1 MIRSLAVNVM
11 LANGKF
17 SQKKNSSYYTIF
29 CFLTPFVYL
38 SDNKLCQGERGDI
51 LIYSPNTTIYY
62 KTSPDTAE
70 PLTYDWLILYKDK
83 FEEFLDKYPLPLN
96 EPFNTG
102 EVCVVHEYAKKIY
115 PEWSSNKIGRND
127 MIYSLITEMI
137 IDTYRSYSK
146 NENFNKI
153 NNKITFTKH
162 KIMSNIKKNWTLKEM
177 ADLSGYS
184 TSRFSE
190 LYRKQYSI
198 SPINDLINHRIE
210 IAKNLLLLSNQ
221 SVSCIAEICGF
232 STINYFSKYFK
243 KVTGYT
249 PSEYASL
256 FNIK

>member
-1 MIRSLAVNVM
+1 MIRSLGVNAM
-11 LANGKF
+11 LENGSF
-17 SQKKNSSYYTIF
+17 SKKRKRTYYTIF

-38 SDNKLCQGERGDI
+38 SNNKLCKGERGDI
-51 LIYSPNTTIYY
+51 LIYAPNTTIYY
-62 KTSPDTAE
+62 GASADTTG
-70 PLTYDWLILYKDK
+70 PLILDWMIMSNGK
-83 FEEFLDKYPLPLN
+83 FEELLSKYPLPLN

-102 EVCVVHEYAKKIY
+102 ERCLVHEYAKKLY

-127 MIYSLITEMI
+127 LIQSSITEMI
-137 IDTYRSYSK
+137 INTHRIYSK
-146 NENFNKI
+146 KQHFNNP
-153 NNKITFTKH
+153 NNKITFAKH
-162 KIMSNIKKNWTLKEM
+162 KIMSDIKKNWTLQEM

-190 LYRKQYSI
+190 LYCKQYNT
-198 SPINDLINHRIE
+198 SPVNDLINHRIDL
-210 IAKNLLLLSNQ
+210 AKNLLLLSNQ
-221 SVSCIAEICGF
+221 SVSCIAETCGF